1 MTFYNTSNETNP
13 QLNEFR
19 KVAEKQDAKVLN
31 VLQKHG
37 ELTAWQVVNKI
48 AAESM
53 AYEKGMLL
61 TSVRRSLNTLYKHG
75 VIMKSKQV
83 VNHFK
88 RKEWKWQ
95 VL

>member
-13 QLNEFR
+13 QLQEFS
-19 KVAEKQDAKVLN
+19 KVAENQNAKVLN

-37 ELTAWQVVNKI
+37 ELTAWQVANKI
-48 AAESM
+48 AAESKV
-53 AYEKGMLL
+53 YEKGMLL
-61 TSVRRSLNTLYKHG
+61 TSVRRSLNTLYKQG
-75 VIMKSKQV
+75 KIMKSKQV

-88 RKEWKWQ
+88 RKEWTWQ